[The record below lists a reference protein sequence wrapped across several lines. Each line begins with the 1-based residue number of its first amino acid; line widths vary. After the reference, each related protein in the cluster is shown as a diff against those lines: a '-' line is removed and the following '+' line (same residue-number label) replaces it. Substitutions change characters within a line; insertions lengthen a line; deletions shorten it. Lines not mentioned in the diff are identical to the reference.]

1 MVGSETDKAW
11 EDSKVSLTEAEKKQ
25 KNKERMAEIRAKRK
39 PPKLANVHQSVLEL
53 PDDHPF
59 SYKNVKQWIETQKGI
74 SSSAGLVERSRN
86 RDMPQKD
93 RDKAMR
99 TRMGADAYIRSIRRY
114 ISTGDWDAYYY
125 GEYEDRLTKWKTI
138 APSGKDINSSEEKQ

>member
-1 MVGSETDKAW
+1 MIESETDVAW

-39 PPKLANVHQSVLEL
+39 PPKLANVHPSVLEL

-74 SSSAGLVERSRN
+74 SSSAGIVEKSPYIFRN
-86 RDMPQKD
+86 ALTRKIQARYLAEYSVNKLKLKRFAILYPLEPFGEELKD
-93 RDKAMR
+93 EFSK
-99 TRMGADAYIRSIRRY
+99 II
-114 ISTGDWDAYYY
+114 
-125 GEYEDRLTKWKTI
+125 LLF
-138 APSGKDINSSEEKQ
+138 N

>member
-1 MVGSETDKAW
+1 MVESETDK
-11 EDSKVSLTEAEKKQ
+11 

-39 PPKLANVHQSVLEL
+39 PPKLANVHPSVLEL
-53 PDDHPF
+53 PDDDPF

-74 SSSAGLVERSRN
+74 SSSAGIVERSRN

-99 TRMGADAYIRSIRRY
+99 VRIGADAYIRSIRRY
-114 ISTGDWDAYYY
+114 ISTSDWDAYYY

-138 APSGKDINSSEEKQ
+138 APCGKDINSNEEQQ

>member
-1 MVGSETDKAW
+1 MVESETDK
-11 EDSKVSLTEAEKKQ
+11 

-39 PPKLANVHQSVLEL
+39 PPKLANVHPSVLEL
-53 PDDHPF
+53 PDDDSF

-74 SSSAGLVERSRN
+74 SSAAGVIERSRN

-99 TRMGADAYIRSIRRY
+99 VRIGADAYIRSIRRY
-114 ISTGDWDAYYY
+114 ISTSDWDAYYY

-138 APSGKDINSSEEKQ
+138 APSGKDINSNEEKQ